1 MKYHTKADSFFTEE
15 EKEQIKVAT
24 IGVEARTIGEIAT
37 VVIDQS
43 SEYKE
48 SEFIGGVFIGGFV
61 SLIITV
67 IFFHASIWAF
77 IPFAF
82 LLFFPARLL
91 FQSVPVL
98 KTALIGRRRK
108 EKSVKERA
116 LRTFYERGLYQTKKH
131 TGVLFFLSLLE
142 RKVWVLADKGIHGK
156 VQQQTLNKFARMVSK
171 GIQESRTADALC
183 EAITGMGELLWE
195 HYPITDADTDELPNT
210 VMCESG
216 DFSTDGKGCKDS
228 N

>member
-48 SEFIGGVFIGGFV
+48 SEFIGGVFIGGLV

-108 EKSVKERA
+108 EKAVKERA

-210 VMCESG
+210 VICESD
-216 DFSTDGKGCKDS
+216 DFSTDREGCKDR

>member
-67 IFFHASIWAF
+67 IFFHASVWAF

-91 FQSVPVL
+91 FQMKPAF
-98 KTALIGRRRK
+98 KTAFIGRRRK

-116 LRTFYERGLYQTKKH
+116 LRTFYERGLYKTKKH

-142 RKVWVLADKGIHGK
+142 RKVWVLADRGIHNKIHQG
-156 VQQQTLNKFARMVSK
+156 TLNKFAGMVSK
-171 GIQESRTADALC
+171 GIQEGRATDALC
-183 EAITGMGELLWE
+183 GAINGMGELLWE
-195 HYPITDADTDELPNT
+195 YYPITDADTDELPNT
-210 VMCESG
+210 VICESD
-216 DFSTDGKGCKDS
+216 DFSTDGEGCKDR

>member
-1 MKYHTKADSFFTEE
+1 MMYHTKADSFFTEE

-67 IFFHASIWAF
+67 IFFHALVWAF

-91 FQSVPVL
+91 FQRIPAL
-98 KTALIGRRRK
+98 KTAFIGRRRK
-108 EKSVKERA
+108 EKAVKERA

-210 VMCESG
+210 VICEPDDS
-216 DFSTDGKGCKDS
+216 STDGEGCSDRS
-228 N
+228 

>member
-108 EKSVKERA
+108 EKAVKERA

-195 HYPITDADTDELPNT
+195 HYPITDADTDELPNV
-210 VMCESG
+210 VMCEQDDS
-216 DFSTDGKGCKDS
+216 SMDGGCT
-228 N
+228 NRT

>member
-48 SEFIGGVFIGGFV
+48 S
-61 SLIITV
+61 
-67 IFFHASIWAF
+67 HASVWAF
-77 IPFAF
+77 IPFTF

-91 FQSVPVL
+91 FQLKPAF
-98 KTALIGRRRK
+98 KTAFIGRRRK

-116 LRTFYERGLYQTKKH
+116 LRTFYERGLYKTKKH

-142 RKVWVLADKGIHGK
+142 RKVWVLADRGIHNK
-156 VQQQTLNKFARMVSK
+156 IHQETLNKFAGMVSK
-171 GIQESRTADALC
+171 GIQEGRATDALC
-183 EAITGMGELLWE
+183 GAITGMGELLWE
-195 HYPITDADTDELPNT
+195 YYPITDADTDELPNT
-210 VMCESG
+210 VICESD
-216 DFSTDGKGCKDS
+216 DFSTDREGCKDR

>member
-98 KTALIGRRRK
+98 KTAFIGRRRK
-108 EKSVKERA
+108 EKAVKERA

-142 RKVWVLADKGIHGK
+142 RKVWVLADKGIQGK

-195 HYPITDADTDELPNT
+195 HYPITDADTDELPNV
-210 VMCESG
+210 VMCEQDDS
-216 DFSTDGKGCKDS
+216 SMDGGCT
-228 N
+228 NRT

>member
-108 EKSVKERA
+108 EKAVKERA

-156 VQQQTLNKFARMVSK
+156 VQQQSLNKFARMVSK

-195 HYPITDADTDELPNT
+195 HYPITDADTDELPNV
-210 VMCESG
+210 VMCEQDDS
-216 DFSTDGKGCKDS
+216 SMDGGCT
-228 N
+228 NRT

>member
-108 EKSVKERA
+108 EKAVKERA

-210 VMCESG
+210 VICEPDDS
-216 DFSTDGKGCKDS
+216 STDGEGCKDS

>member
-48 SEFIGGVFIGGFV
+48 SEFIGGVFTGGFV
-61 SLIITV
+61 SLIFTV

-108 EKSVKERA
+108 EKAVKERA

-210 VMCESG
+210 VICEPDDS
-216 DFSTDGKGCKDS
+216 STDGEGCKDS